1 MRTLE
6 ANQSQVCL
14 LKANLGAG
22 APGERV
28 AAQKPRREEGP
39 AQGPTPPPPPPGS
52 TYKWPGSCAPS

>member
-28 AAQKPRREEGP
+28 AAQKPCREEGP
-39 AQGPTPPPPPPGS
+39 AQPPPPIAAGS
-52 TYKWPGSCAPS
+52 AYKWPGSCAPS